1 MLHRILCMI
10 EDMLFNRVS
19 ILKTIFFN
27 FYYLPINKAIKLPI
41 YLHKPHFMRDWGG
54 QTFRLHGK
62 VIIEAVEIKRGMIRL
77 GFIQAT
83 THPDNGILW
92 SNEGTVIFKGSCR
105 IAQGSA
111 FRNGG
116 GTLIIG
122 KNFSANPNTK
132 FLCYDKIEIGDDV
145 VGSWDVTIS
154 DYDYH
159 AMKDAETEIK
169 RSPYGAIKIGDN
181 NWIGQNVI
189 VLKNTRTPN
198 YTTIAAGSVIS
209 GEYKCAEKSIL
220 KGNPAQVVAEGKRF
234 MDIHDCYYIKKEINQ
249 D

>member
-1 MLHRILCMI
+1 MSLGGMLTRI
-10 EDMLFNRVS
+10 EDLLFNRVN
-19 ILKTIFFN
+19 LLRTIYFN
-27 FYYLPINKAIKLPI
+27 FHYLPFSQAKKLPI
-41 YLHKPHFMRDWGG
+41 YLHRPKFQRDWGG

-62 VIIEAVEIKRGMIRL
+62 VKIEADEIKRGMIRL

-92 SNEGTVIFKGSCR
+92 SNEGIVIFKGCCR

-122 KNFSANPNTK
+122 KNFSGNPNTR

-159 AMKDAETEIK
+159 AMKDAVTGEK

-189 VLKNTRTPN
+189 VLKNTITPKF
-198 YTTIAAGSVIS
+198 TTIAAGSVVS
-209 GEYKCAEKSIL
+209 GDYKCKEKSIL
-220 KGNPAQVVAEGKRF
+220 KGNPAIVVAEGKRY
-234 MDIHDCYYIKKEINQ
+234 MDIRDCYYNKQ
-249 D
+249 

>member
-1 MLHRILCMI
+1 MLGRLITSI
-10 EDMLFNRVS
+10 ENLVFNRVS
-19 ILKTIFFN
+19 IFRTIYFN
-27 FYYLPINKAIKLPI
+27 YHYLPFKQALRLPI
-41 YLHKPHFMRDWGG
+41 YLHRPRFQRDWGG
-54 QTFRLHGK
+54 GTFRLHGK
-62 VIIEAVEIKRGMIRL
+62 VIIDSPEIKRGMIRL

-83 THPDNGILW
+83 THPDTGLLW

-122 KNFSANPNTK
+122 QNFSANPNTR
-132 FLCYDKIEIGDDV
+132 FLCYKSIEIGDDV

-159 AMKDAETEIK
+159 AMIDSESGQK

-189 VLKNTRTPN
+189 ILKNTNTPRF
-198 YTTIAAGSVIS
+198 TTIAAGSVVS
-209 GEYKCAEKSIL
+209 GEYRCKEKSIL
-220 KGNPAQVVAEGKRF
+220 KGNPAVVVAEGKRY
-234 MDIHDCYYIKKEINQ
+234 MDIHNCDFDKR
-249 D
+249 

>member
-1 MLHRILCMI
+1 MTLSGLLTRV
-10 EDMLFNRVS
+10 ENYLFNRVS
-19 ILKTIFFN
+19 LLRTIYFN
-27 FYYLPINKAIKLPI
+27 FHYLPFSQARKLPI
-41 YLHKPHFMRDWGG
+41 YLHRPRFMRDWGG

-62 VIIEAVEIKRGMIRL
+62 VVIEAEEIKRGMIRL

-92 SNEGTVIFKGSCR
+92 SNEGTVIFKGNCR
-105 IAQGSA
+105 IVQGSA

-159 AMKDAETEIK
+159 AMKDAETELK

-189 VLKNTRTPN
+189 VLKNTITPK
-198 YTTIAAGSVIS
+198 YTTIAAGSVVS
-209 GEYKCAEKSIL
+209 GKYTCEEKSIL
-220 KGNPAQVVAEGKRF
+220 KGNPAIVVAEGRRY
-234 MDIHDCYYIKKEINQ
+234 MDIHDCYYEK
-249 D
+249 